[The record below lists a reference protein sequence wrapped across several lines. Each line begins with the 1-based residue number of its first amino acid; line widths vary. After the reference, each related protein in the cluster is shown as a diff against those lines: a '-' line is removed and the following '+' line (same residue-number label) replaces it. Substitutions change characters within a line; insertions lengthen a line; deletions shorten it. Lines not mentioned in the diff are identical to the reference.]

1 MILDIEVLKDEIR
14 FTMGHIIIAI
24 DRNPFFKKVD
34 TVEYLG
40 DGNIHFKYRN
50 DIELVHLPSLCFG
63 EFPLYIPGEY
73 RSYGERFDNK
83 SLIDKIKSVTQLEVH
98 LVA

>member
-1 MILDIEVLKDEIR
+1 MILGVEVSKDEIR
-14 FTMGHIIIAI
+14 FTIGSIIIAI

-34 TVEYLG
+34 NVEYLG

-63 EFPLYIPGEY
+63 EFPLYIPSKY
-73 RSYGERFDNK
+73 RSYGEKFDNK
-83 SLIDKIKSVTQLEVH
+83 DLAEKIKSVTQLEVY
-98 LVA
+98 LIA